1 MHKSDN
7 TLVCHF
13 YYNGTHCRFQ
23 YGLFYFKPQPVVQLR
38 SVATCARHSRAR
50 EEEPE
55 QLPEGQFYVEK
66 LLSRRR
72 KVTPCILGLLAGP
85 YRAWDA

>member
-13 YYNGTHCRFQ
+13 ITMVHTADFFFISFKAPAGGAGTFR
-23 YGLFYFKPQPVVQLR
+23 VVN
-38 SVATCARHSRAR
+38 CARHSRAR

-72 KVTPCILGLLAGP
+72 KVTPCILGLLTGP
-85 YRAWDA
+85 YRAWDV